1 MTSPAGGKPVV
12 TIFETYGSGAATV
25 APAVAD
31 ALTVPYIAQHFSS
44 EELEAA
50 DTEPV
55 REEGFFHRV
64 FGTLGRGAATADAGV
79 FSGRLVEQDA
89 ADGVRRLRAAVT
101 DGGVVVGRNG
111 TVVLA
116 DIPYALHVKLDG
128 PLDQRIARAAA
139 QTGIDLARARSRQAR
154 EDAVRAEM
162 SVRLFNW
169 DPRHTDRFDLVINTG
184 NLPLDVVVEMI
195 VASYRIKAAAVQ
207 GPGNH

>member
-1 MTSPAGGKPVV
+1 MTTPAGGRPVV

-31 ALTVPYIAQHFSS
+31 ALGVPYVAQHFSS

-50 DTEPV
+50 DTELV
-55 REEGFFHRV
+55 RPDSFVQRIL
-64 FGTLGRGAATADAGV
+64 GTLGRGAATADAGV
-79 FSGRLVEQDA
+79 FSGPLLEREA
-89 ADGVRRLRAAVT
+89 AEGVRRLRAAVT

-128 PLDQRIARAAA
+128 PIDQRIARAAA
-139 QTGIDLARARSRQAR
+139 ETGIELARARARQAR

-162 SVRLFNW
+162 SVRLHNW
-169 DPRHTDRFDLVINTG
+169 DPRHTDRFDLVINSG
-184 NLPLDVVVEMI
+184 NLPFDVVVEMI
-195 VASYRIKAAAVQ
+195 VANYRIKAAAVQ
-207 GPGNH
+207 DT